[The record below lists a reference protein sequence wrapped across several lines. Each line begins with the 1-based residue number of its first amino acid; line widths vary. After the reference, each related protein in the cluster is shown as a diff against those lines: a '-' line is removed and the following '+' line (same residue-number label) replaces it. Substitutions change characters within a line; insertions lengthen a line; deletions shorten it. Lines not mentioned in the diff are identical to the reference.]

1 MRDGPRE
8 FRQDSSCPALLRI
21 PLLLDNLTGTGLSP
35 SAAYLSRY
43 FPFLAVS
50 LLWSYDPAVAVTTT
64 VWALPISLA
73 TTLGIDLSFSSSG
86 Y

>member
-1 MRDGPRE
+1 MSRPTQDTTIPR
-8 FRQDSSCPALLRI
+8 Q
-21 PLLLDNLTGTGLSP
+21 
-35 SAAYLSRY
+35 AYRY
-43 FPFLAVS
+43 GAVTLYS
-50 LLWSYDPAVAVTTT
+50 VSFQILPVRCRFILWSYNPGIAVTMP

>member
-1 MRDGPRE
+1 MSRPTQDTTTPR
-8 FRQDSSCPALLRI
+8 QP
-21 PLLLDNLTGTGLSP
+21 
-35 SAAYLSRY
+35 YRY
-43 FPFLAVS
+43 GAVTLYS
-50 LLWSYDPAVAVTTT
+50 VSFQILPVYCRFILWSYNPEVASTTP

>member
-1 MRDGPRE
+1 MSRPT
-8 FRQDSSCPALLRI
+8 QDTTVSRRAYQY
-21 PLLLDNLTGTGLSP
+21 GTVTPYG
-35 SAAYLSRY
+35 
-43 FPFLAVS
+43 VS
-50 LLWSYDPAVAVTTT
+50 FQILPVRCRCTLWSYNPGLAVTNP

>member
-1 MRDGPRE
+1 MSRPTQDTTIPR
-8 FRQDSSCPALLRI
+8 RTCRY
-21 PLLLDNLTGTGLSP
+21 GTVT
-35 SAAYLSRY
+35 RY
-43 FPFLAVS
+43 GVS
-50 LLWSYDPAVAVTTT
+50 FQILPVRRRLILWSYNPGLAVTTP

>member
-1 MRDGPRE
+1 MSRPTQDTTIPRHTY
-8 FRQDSSCPALLRI
+8 QY
-21 PLLLDNLTGTGLSP
+21 GTVTPYG
-35 SAAYLSRY
+35 
-43 FPFLAVS
+43 VS
-50 LLWSYDPAVAVTTT
+50 FQILPVRCRFILWSYNPGVAVTTP

>member
-1 MRDGPRE
+1 MSRPTQDTTIPR
-8 FRQDSSCPALLRI
+8 QV
-21 PLLLDNLTGTGLSP
+21 
-35 SAAYLSRY
+35 YRY
-43 FPFLAVS
+43 GAVTLYS
-50 LLWSYDPAVAVTTT
+50 VSFQILPVRCRFILWSYNPGIAVTMP